1 MDIFRTGGGAQPYSI
16 AFGGAFINFTEAFF
30 LYENST
36 KNQNL
41 APKHDQFYTKS
52 YNFP

>member
-1 MDIFRTGGGAQPYSI
+1 MDTFRKGEGGAQQKL
-16 AFGGAFINFTEAFF
+16 F
-30 LYENST
+30 LDENST

-41 APKHDQFYTKS
+41 APKNDHFYTNS